1 MIYVQVQALQ
11 SEGRGRSTANGWY
24 DTDSIQEA
32 ICSAL
37 DSFEEMWDHLGEGA
51 AITYTITVAPEASP
65 RRRTQRG
72 QPLPV
77 REERRA

>member
-1 MIYVQVQALQ
+1 MIFVEVRALQ

-24 DTDSIQEA
+24 DTDSIQDA
-32 ICSAL
+32 IGAAL
-37 DSFEEMWDHLGEGA
+37 DSFQEMWDHLGEGA

-65 RRRTQRG
+65 RRTKQG